1 VRCTCLRRKCDRQAQ
16 TGKNGFGVSSAF
28 GELSRT
34 VERSAER
41 QKNLVSVHGS
51 KVHGWPPFPHST
63 FDVGRSM
70 FDVHLGSGLS
80 GLGDSDMKDNL
91 LLQLNNISV
100 VYSDVIQVL
109 KGVSLKVEKNNI
121 VSLLGSNGAGKTTTL
136 KAISG
141 LLKPENGRVTDGDL
155 IYDGKFI
162 QNSAPEDITR
172 LGIIQVLEGRQP
184 FKYLTIEENL
194 RVGTATRWGK
204 PFKNDM
210 EMIYDY
216 FPPLVTR
223 KKTLAGYCSGGE
235 LQMLVMG
242 RALMAH
248 PKLLLL
254 DEPSLGLA
262 PLVVKEIFQIIKR
275 VNEEQGVTIVLV
287 EQNASMA
294 LQIAHYGYVMENGK
308 IVMEG
313 KAAELREN
321 PDVKEFYLGMG
332 ASGAAKS
339 YKDVKSYKRRKRWL

>member
-1 VRCTCLRRKCDRQAQ
+1 
-16 TGKNGFGVSSAF
+16 
-28 GELSRT
+28 
-34 VERSAER
+34 
-41 QKNLVSVHGS
+41 
-51 KVHGWPPFPHST
+51 
-63 FDVGRSM
+63 
-70 FDVHLGSGLS
+70 
-80 GLGDSDMKDNL
+80 MKDNK

-109 KGVSLKVEKNNI
+109 KGVSLLVEQNKI

-141 LLKPENGRVTDGDL
+141 LLKPENGKVTDGTL
-155 IYDGKFI
+155 MYEGKEI

-172 LGIIQVLEGRQP
+172 MGIIQVLEGRQP

-204 PFKNDM
+204 PYKEDM
-210 EMIYDY
+210 DLIYDY
-216 FPPLVTR
+216 FPPLVKR

-235 LQMLVMG
+235 LQMLVIG
-242 RALMAH
+242 RALIAH

-262 PLVVKEIFQIIKR
+262 PLVVKEIFKIIQR
-275 VNEEQGVTIVLV
+275 INEEQGTTIILV
-287 EQNASMA
+287 EQNANMA

-313 KAAELREN
+313 RADELKKN
-321 PDVKEFYLGMG
+321 PDVREFYLGMG

-339 YKDVKSYKRRKRWL
+339 YKDVKAYKRRKRWL